1 MPPLPRPSYKRPIW
15 QIYTA
20 MVVSFI
26 IASLLSVYPL
36 SAQIALFRP
45 TWLVIALVF
54 WLIFQPT
61 MVGVGTAF
69 AIGLV
74 ADFLTDSRLGQQALC
89 AVIVAFLVKFISGYV
104 KQLSSS
110 AVWLL
115 AAGCFLVHQVCLII
129 LYLFTQAVFAPQLLY
144 SVVISVLVWPL
155 WVAAFGRY
163 TR

>member
-1 MPPLPRPSYKRPIW
+1 
-15 QIYTA
+15 
-20 MVVSFI
+20 
-26 IASLLSVYPL
+26 
-36 SAQIALFRP
+36 
-45 TWLVIALVF
+45 
-54 WLIFQPT
+54 
-61 MVGVGTAF
+61 MVGDCFSV
-69 AIGLV
+69 LV
-74 ADFLTDSRLGQQALC
+74 DFSANNGGCGHGICHRLGGRFLTDSRLGQQALC

-155 WVAAFGRY
+155 WVAVFGRY